1 MKDNLQELTEIFDME
16 LKNIKVSEELK
27 FKTLEKCKRSNR
39 GLMNKT
45 FSPITC
51 TIAAC
56 LFMGVIVY
64 PIYNKGNLMNKK
76 QITMD
81 TREKDINKTDKPYM
95 NEPLITEE
103 VNITEDSNNI
113 AINNKIVEEGQ
124 KQVNKSTEEEN
135 LEKEML
141 VLNEKSIAPLN
152 IQSSKESRNNDNVT
166 IDDGKDSIL
175 ATKEEVF
182 GKEKSLAGD
191 ASSIVIPK
199 EKEDNLNLS
208 ENTGMKVLSL
218 QEAREIFGDNIKI
231 PSYVPKDFVM
241 QSILVPEVESSSYEL
256 YEMNYANN
264 SQYFKITGYKNISK
278 SVALAPSTSLQSKEA
293 EENNTIININ
303 KVPVTY
309 TISENIDEKELPYI
323 KLTWEYYGKQY
334 VAEGNLP
341 WAELINIVSS
351 IIR

>member
-1 MKDNLQELTEIFDME
+1 MKDNLQELTEVFDME

-27 FKTLEKCKRSNR
+27 LKTLEKCKRSNM

-56 LFMGVIVY
+56 LFIGVIIY

-81 TREKDINKTDKPYM
+81 TRKKDINKIDKPYM

-103 VNITEDSNNI
+103 ADITEDSNNAYI
-113 AINNKIVEEGQ
+113 DNQIVEEGQ
-124 KQVNKSTEEEN
+124 KQANKSTEEEN
-135 LEKEML
+135 IEKEMV
-141 VLNEKSIAPLN
+141 VLNEKSIAPLK
-152 IQSSKESRNNDNVT
+152 IQASEESVD
-166 IDDGKDSIL
+166 KDKTTSDADKDTIL
-175 ATKEEVF
+175 ATNGDIAQKD
-182 GKEKSLAGD
+182 KSLASD
-191 ASSIVIPK
+191 ASSIAVPE

-218 QEAREIFGDNIKI
+218 QEAREIFEDNIKI
-231 PSYVPKDFVM
+231 PSYVPKGFAM
-241 QSILVPEVESSSYEL
+241 QSILVPEIESNSYEL
-256 YEMNYANN
+256 YKINYTNN
-264 SQYFKITGYKNISK
+264 FQYFKITGYKNISK
-278 SVALAPSTSLQSKEA
+278 SVTLAPSTSLQSKEA
-293 EENNTIININ
+293 EENNSIININ
-303 KVPVTY
+303 KVPVKY
-309 TISENIDEKELPYI
+309 TISENIDEKELPFI

-334 VAEGNLP
+334 GAEGNLP